1 MAKILVN
8 FANDRF
14 EPARKHNS
22 KTGLTKGGFDRV
34 VECRIEDV
42 EESYRAKYSDIL
54 AIKRGFGLWL
64 WKPYLIKKTALEA
77 NENDIIFIAIQV
89 RFSLI
94 LLSQFSRL

>member
-1 MAKILVN
+1 M
-8 FANDRF
+8 
-14 EPARKHNS
+14 
-22 KTGLTKGGFDRV
+22 

-77 NENDIIFIAIQV
+77 NENDIIFYCDSGTFFVNPVFELCFLAGSNLSFAKLTSIFAI
-89 RFSLI
+89 
-94 LLSQFSRL
+94 